1 MKCHVLN
8 FESSVLLS
16 KCLRAKICSNVN
28 VYFDPQGCQT
38 LQLKESEAPLFSLG
52 SWTIKDVQSNL
63 SLCRV
68 HIGNVMHGLNFFNN
82 RKQEFINILIKQAN
96 KQTLFSK

>member
-8 FESSVLLS
+8 FGSPVLLS

-28 VYFDPQGCQT
+28 VHFDPQGCQT
-38 LQLKESEAPLFSLG
+38 LLLKESEALLFSLG

-63 SLCRV
+63 SLCKV
-68 HIGNVMHGLNFFNN
+68 QVGNVMHGLNFYNN
-82 RKQEFINILIKQAN
+82 RKN
-96 KQTLFSK
+96 KNLSTF